1 MKAFRAWF
9 LGRLLREKFLVLA
22 LVMSGAVIWLSS
34 ASTRLTATMRGFR
47 LAQSELATQQVWLDN
62 QAAIEKASEEAVRNL
77 DPAKTYDATSLVSAV
92 ISMSKNAGLAANT
105 EPPRTQR
112 SPQFAVHTVQV
123 TARRAELA
131 SVLRFYQDLSSK
143 APYLGLKEVSVQ
155 GDRSTPGM
163 VNVNLKIDSVEL
175 VREGAAKPTPV
186 TPATKPAAA
195 PAAAAT
201 AAAKP
206 APAPAT
212 AKPAATKEAK

>member
-1 MKAFRAWF
+1 VNVLRAWF
-9 LGRLLREKFLVLA
+9 LGRLLREKILVLA
-22 LVMSGAVIWLSS
+22 LVLTGAVIWLSS
-34 ASTRLTATMRGFR
+34 ASTRLATTMRGFR
-47 LAQSELATQQVWLDN
+47 QAQSELATQKVWLDN
-62 QAAIEKASEEAVRNL
+62 QATIEEAAAEAVSNL

-112 SPQFAVHTVQV
+112 SSQFAVHTVQV

-163 VNVNLKIDSVEL
+163 VYVNLKIDSVEL
-175 VREGAAKPTPV
+175 VRDA
-186 TPATKPAAA
+186 ATKPAASK
-195 PAAAAT
+195 PAAAA
-201 AAAKP
+201 AS
-206 APAPAT
+206 
-212 AKPAATKEAK
+212 KPAASKPADAKEAK